1 MIAIIDY
8 DAGNIRSVE
17 NALSRLGCEF
27 VLTADP
33 ALIRSADKVILPGVG
48 NAAEAMRSLQEKG
61 LIPVLKALRKP
72 VLGICVGLQVLCRDS
87 EEGPCECI
95 GLFDA
100 HVRRFPSAAGQT
112 LEQGQALS
120 TSGSIPRKGSS
131 LLPEVDS
138 ACPAVERP
146 VAKVPHM
153 GWNALGNLDGKLFRD
168 LKGGAHVYFVH
179 SYYPTLGPDTI
190 ATCRHGDVLFSAAL
204 KYENFYG
211 TQFHPEKSGAV
222 GEQILRNFLSL

>member
-8 DAGNIRSVE
+8 NAGNIRSVE
-17 NALSRLGCEF
+17 NALSRLGCEY
-27 VLTADP
+27 VLSADP
-33 ALIRSADKVILPGVG
+33 AVIRSADKVILPGVG
-48 NAAEAMRSLQEKG
+48 NAAEAMRSLRERG
-61 LIPVLKALRKP
+61 LVPVLKALRKP

-100 HVRRFPSAAGQT
+100 HVRRFPSDP
-112 LEQGQALS
+112 
-120 TSGSIPRKGSS
+120 I
-131 LLPEVDS
+131 
-138 ACPAVERP
+138 
-146 VAKVPHM
+146 AKVPHM
-153 GWNALGNLDGKLFRD
+153 GWNALGNLDSKLFRD
-168 LKGGAHVYFVH
+168 LKGGAYVYFVH

-190 ATCRHGDVLFSAAL
+190 ATCRHGDTLFSAAL

>member
-8 DAGNIRSVE
+8 NAGNICSVE
-17 NALSRLGCEF
+17 NALGRLGCEY

-33 ALIRSADKVILPGVG
+33 AVIRAADKVILPGVG
-48 NAAEAMRSLQEKG
+48 NAAAAVAELRDRGLVPVIRSL
-61 LIPVLKALRKP
+61 RRP

-87 EEGPCECI
+87 EEGDCEGL

-100 HVRRFPSAAGQT
+100 HVRRFPEA
-112 LEQGQALS
+112 
-120 TSGSIPRKGSS
+120 P
-131 LLPEVDS
+131 D
-138 ACPAVERP
+138 
-146 VAKVPHM
+146 AKVPHM
-153 GWNALGNLDGKLFRD
+153 GWNALGNLDSKLFAG
-168 LKGGAHVYFVH
+168 LHGGDYVYFVH

-190 ATCRHGDVLFSAAL
+190 ATCRHGNTLFSAAL

-222 GEQILRNFLSL
+222 GAQILRNFLSL